1 MRGATGAATAAGL
14 LLVLMLGFGCVV
26 TRPPDTDAA
35 PAAYGPEVVARAE
48 RYLATLPDLPPDW
61 RFDRFEVEPGVP
73 LEVGFLPARGARRGT
88 AVVVPGFTAPLEL
101 HADEYVRLAEG
112 GWDVAALSQRG
123 QGRSP
128 RLTPDP
134 DLGHVEDYARL
145 AADLRAFAAAQEGPV
160 VAMAISMGGH
170 TALRAAAE
178 GAPFAAVAVVV
189 PMVAILTADVPEWQ
203 ARLLSGT
210 MDRLGLGARY
220 APGGGP
226 WSPEPF
232 VTDAPPEGSICT
244 ADPARAHL
252 RDALFLR
259 HPELRVAAPSV
270 GWVAATLRSQAW
282 LRGRGPEL
290 TPPVLMVTAGRDGL
304 VDTAAAQALCDAA
317 PACEELHL
325 PEAMHCVL
333 EGVDPEAD
341 RAMDAILTFFEA
353 AVR

>member
-101 HADEYVRLAEG
+101 HADEYV
-112 GWDVAALSQRG
+112 
-123 QGRSP
+123 
-128 RLTPDP
+128 
-134 DLGHVEDYARL
+134 RL